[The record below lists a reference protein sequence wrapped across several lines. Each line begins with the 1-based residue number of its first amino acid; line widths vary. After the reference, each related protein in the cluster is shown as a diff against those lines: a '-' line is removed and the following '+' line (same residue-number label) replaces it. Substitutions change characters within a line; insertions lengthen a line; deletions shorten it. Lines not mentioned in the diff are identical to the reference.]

1 MDATRLTLVI
11 AIVLV
16 LAVAV
21 GWVCCWLF
29 LRLNRPSGLPHPQ
42 EPAEETVRRALDA
55 RDAAMLELGEMR
67 RDLARQMAAKDSELE
82 ATMSGLG
89 NARREAMEWR
99 RAYEDLS
106 GSTSGG

>member
-16 LAVAV
+16 LAAAV
-21 GWVCCWLF
+21 GWVLCWLF
-29 LRLNRPSGLPHPQ
+29 LRLNRHAEAPHPQ
-42 EPAEETVRRALDA
+42 EPADETVRRALDA
-55 RDAAMLELGEMR
+55 RDAAILELGEMR
-67 RDLARQMAAKDSELE
+67 RDFARQIAAKDAELE

-106 GSTSGG
+106 GSTPQS